1 MTDWQVATQAF
12 DLGSVRME
20 IASNAGPRITAYT
33 KSGGQSFFAS
43 LGDAGIDGF
52 AGRFYRFVGGHRLWR
67 APEVPA
73 VTYQPDDSDVQI
85 VENSTGIDVAGY
97 PDPDGVT
104 KHFSIAQDRQYTIVE
119 HRLVNNGP
127 ATVSTAPWAI
137 TQLPPGGTAVL
148 PSLAEPVDQAGLLPN
163 RTLVVWPYTDLG
175 APEITFGIDAITV
188 EGTERRSKMKI
199 GQANRRGWMAYV
211 MNDQAFV
218 KWSSVHDDSAVYPD
232 LGASN
237 QCYRDERFLELE
249 TLGPVAELAP
259 GNATTLTEVWTIV
272 DIEDET
278 AHNALARLPRQPE
291 GIEL

>member
-1 MTDWQVATQAF
+1 MTDWQVATQAY
-12 DLGSVRME
+12 DLGPVRME

-33 KSGGQSFFAS
+33 KSGGQSLFAS
-43 LGDAGIDGF
+43 LGNAGIESLTS
-52 AGRFYRFVGGHRLWR
+52 RFYRFVGGHRLWR

-73 VTYQPDDSDVQI
+73 VTYQRDDSDVQI
-85 VENSTGIDVAGY
+85 VESSTGIDVAGH
-97 PDPDGVT
+97 PDRDGVS
-104 KHFSIAQDRQYTIVE
+104 KHLSIVQDREYTIIE
-119 HRLVNNGP
+119 HLLVNNGP
-127 ATVSTAPWAI
+127 TTVSTAPWAI
-137 TQLPPGGTAVL
+137 TQLSSGGTAVL
-148 PSLAEPVDQAGLLPN
+148 PFLAEPADQAGLLPN
-163 RTLVVWPYTDLG
+163 RTLVLWPYTDLS
-175 APEITFGIDAITV
+175 APEITFGTDAITV
-188 EGTERRSKMKI
+188 EGTARRSKMKI

-211 MNDQAFV
+211 LNDQAFV

-259 GNATTLTEVWTIV
+259 GDTTTLTEVWTIV

-278 AHNALARLPRQPE
+278 VHDVLARLPRQPE